1 MDAENA
7 GGAGRN
13 RAQGTRRT
21 SPFIFLKPNQSA
33 RHYRAAIAVA
43 VSTKGKVDMS
53 IHAVSSSS
61 THLHGLHAR
70 AGFVLLASLLALGA
84 CDSGTDQ
91 GRADDYWDPDANDDA
106 DEAELDVDPFGPN
119 SAITCEPTMHVFP
132 VADAHNIGYDA
143 ASCGTG
149 TCQISC
155 PDAHANSDWGGDH
168 HGIDVFAYDRA
179 PMVAVTDGVIKRV
192 GVVSATSGLRV
203 RLKDDCGWEYYYGH
217 LDEAV
222 VAEGQHVEAGQL
234 IGYMGKTGT
243 GSVHLHFNVSPDGN
257 YSSDIDPFPLLKDTS
272 PTACG
277 GELPPEPPPAPPP
290 PAGCGTMHG
299 NESLD
304 VNEALTSCDGRFNLV
319 MQGDGN
325 LVLYQG
331 SNALWHTQTHGQP
344 GKAAVMQE
352 DGNFVV
358 YTAEGQALWNAG
370 THGHP
375 GAVLRLQDDGTL
387 VIYDGTTPLW
397 WS

>member
-1 MDAENA
+1 M
-7 GGAGRN
+7 
-13 RAQGTRRT
+13 
-21 SPFIFLKPNQSA
+21 
-33 RHYRAAIAVA
+33 
-43 VSTKGKVDMS
+43 
-53 IHAVSSSS
+53 
-61 THLHGLHAR
+61 
-70 AGFVLLASLLALGA
+70 LLASLLSLGGCSDIGERPEDA
-84 CDSGTDQ
+84 WDAELDED
-91 GRADDYWDPDANDDA
+91 ADGEVDDDA
-106 DEAELDVDPFGPN
+106 DEPGVDVDPI
-119 SAITCEPTMHVFP
+119 AITCQPTMHVFP

-168 HGIDVFAYDRA
+168 HGIDVFAYHRA
-179 PMVAVTDGVIKRV
+179 PLVAVTDGVIRRV

-203 RLKDDCGWEYYYGH
+203 RMKDDCGWEYYYGH

-222 VAEGQHVEAGQL
+222 VSEGQHVEAGQL

-243 GSVHLHFNVSPDGN
+243 ASVHLHFNVSPDGD
-257 YSSDIDPFPLLKDTS
+257 YSHDIDPFPLLKDTS

-277 GELPPEPPPAPPP
+277 GELPPEPPPVPPAPP
-290 PAGCGTMHG
+290 PAGCGTMLVD
-299 NESLD
+299 EALYA
-304 VNEALTSCDGRFNLV
+304 NEALTSCDGRFNLV

-344 GKAAVMQE
+344 GHVAVMQG

-358 YTAEGQALWNAG
+358 YTPSQQPLWHAG

-375 GAVLRLQDDGTL
+375 GAYLRLQDDGNL
-387 VIYDGTTPLW
+387 VIYDGATPLW
-397 WS
+397 WTKG